1 MMEVFEAEPIEN
13 FNRFFGFDT
22 RHPLVAIVNFN
33 SENNHKVHHIMRA
46 DTFVAYFQYILP
58 LKFISASENG

>member
-1 MMEVFEAEPIEN
+1 MEVFEADTIEN

-46 DTFVAYFQYILP
+46 DTFVACFNIFCQ
-58 LKFISASENG
+58 